1 MSSEWDN
8 PSIER
13 RSNPVAKLFKAVW
26 AWNVLT
32 KIGLFLLILGTVN
45 AFPPRTWAGLVLG
58 PGFSMVSPWSSW
70 ESGVS
75 VGLPHGASLVDALIN
90 GDGR

>member
-26 AWNVLT
+26 AWHVLT
-32 KIGLFLLILGTVN
+32 KIGIFFLILGTIN
-45 AFPPRTWAGLVLG
+45 ALSAEDLGRAGAGTRLFYGVALVFLGVWRKRRTTSRRKRRTASRGILG
-58 PGFSMVSPWSSW
+58 
-70 ESGVS
+70 
-75 VGLPHGASLVDALIN
+75 
-90 GDGR
+90 